1 MIARRRAGILAI
13 LALLAGMADV
23 AAQDAN
29 YPARQIRMVVP
40 WPAGGP
46 ADIIGRTL
54 AASIARQTGFSFFI
68 DNRGGAN
75 GNIGAEAVAR
85 ASPDGYTIGLIASS
99 HAANVSLYKN
109 LPYDLTKDFS
119 PVASLL
125 TTPFYLVV
133 HPALPARSVAELIA
147 LAKSKPGALSYGSA
161 GLGGGAHVATELFK
175 SLAKVD
181 ILHVPYKGTA
191 PALVDVVG
199 GKVDMMFA
207 SASGTLSLVK
217 ENRLRVLA
225 MTGSA
230 RSVQN
235 PEIPTVSEAG
245 VRGYAFAAWFGVVA
259 PAGMPKPF
267 SERLNVAIA
276 AAMKTPAMLERL
288 ASDGSEPMVMSTEGF
303 GEYLPRQVAEWQK
316 LVGVANIKGE

>member
-1 MIARRRAGILAI
+1 MSRRLLAAQGLA
-13 LALLAGMADV
+13 LALLAAAGA
-23 AAQDAN
+23 APAQDPA
-29 YPARQIRMVVP
+29 YPSRQIRMVVP

-46 ADIIGRTL
+46 ADIIARTL
-54 AASIARQTGFSFFI
+54 AASMSRQAGYSLFI

-85 ASPDGYTIGLIASS
+85 AAPDGYTIGLIASS

-109 LPYDLTKDFS
+109 LPYDLTRDFA

-133 HPALPARSVAELIA
+133 HPALPAKSVAELIA
-147 LAKSKPGALSYGSA
+147 LAKARPGALTYGSA

-175 SLAKVD
+175 SMAGVD

-199 GKVDMMFA
+199 GKVDLMFA
-207 SASGTLSLVK
+207 SASGTLSMVK

-230 RSVQN
+230 RSAQN
-235 PEIPTVSEAG
+235 PDIPTVSEAG
-245 VRGYAFAAWFGVVA
+245 VRNYAFAAWFGVVA
-259 PAGMPKPF
+259 PAGTPRPV
-267 SERLNVAIA
+267 SARLNGAIA
-276 AAMKTPAMLERL
+276 AAMKAQAMIERL
-288 ASDGSEPMVMSTEGF
+288 ASDGSDPLLMSPEAF